1 MSERTK
7 FFQLRISPSEHKHFS
22 DAAKSLGLTMSQLM
36 RILMQADI
44 AKCGAIDATILDENN
59 VLVIRFVEEKSLRDL
74 SDKNRRIGN
83 LLNQATR
90 ALNDLR
96 NRKSMS
102 ANYVAERLLPIW
114 EKVSSVYDRY
124 QDYEEDWAR
133 IKLFLMQNDLKVI
146 DKTESR

>member
-1 MSERTK
+1 MTGRSKYFHLRLTPEEHER
-7 FFQLRISPSEHKHFS
+7 FASVSQ
-22 DAAKSLGLTMSQLM
+22 SLGLSMSQLM
-36 RILMQADI
+36 RVLLQADI
-44 AKCGAIDATILDENN
+44 AKCGTLDAANLSENN
-59 VLVIRFVEEKSLRDL
+59 VLVIRFVEEKSLHDL
-74 SDKNRRIGN
+74 SVKNRRIGN

-133 IKLFLMQNDLKVI
+133 IKLYLMQNDLTVI
-146 DKTESR
+146 NKIERS

>member
-1 MSERTK
+1 
-7 FFQLRISPSEHKHFS
+7 
-22 DAAKSLGLTMSQLM
+22 MSQLM

-44 AKCGAIDATILDENN
+44 AKCGAIDATKLDENN

-96 NRKSMS
+96 KRKSMS